1 MHDART
7 FAGRPAR
14 RSSIVASRLE
24 RTRAGST
31 TSAAQSSA
39 NDASAAGAL
48 HVVAT
53 PIGNLGDL
61 TPRAREVLA
70 GAALVLAEDTRR
82 TAQLFS
88 ACGISAPLASVHEHN
103 EAARVPEILERLGR
117 GEQLALVSDAGTPL
131 VSDPGYRIVRAAAQA
146 GFRVLAVP
154 GACAAV
160 AALSIAGL
168 ASDRFLFEGFLP
180 AKDAARRTRLREL
193 AIQQQTLIFYEA
205 PQRLARTLEDLA
217 AAFTPAR
224 EALVARELTK
234 LFETAYRGTLAELA
248 RRAGQDADMQRG
260 EIVIV
265 VAGAAER
272 EPDDGEARR
281 VLEILLRELPV
292 RQAADLAAQL
302 TGTAPN
308 QAYKLALQLSGQR

>member
-1 MHDART
+1 M
-7 FAGRPAR
+7 
-14 RSSIVASRLE
+14 ASRLE

-31 TSAAQSSA
+31 ASAGQSSA
-39 NDASAAGAL
+39 NDASAAGVL

-61 TPRAREVLA
+61 TPRAREILA

-82 TAQLFS
+82 TAQLLAAS
-88 ACGISAPLASVHEHN
+88 GISAPLASVHEHN
-103 EAARVPEILERLGR
+103 EAARVPEVLERLGR

-168 ASDRFLFEGFLP
+168 ASDRFGFEGFLP
-180 AKDAARRTRLREL
+180 SKDSARRTRLQEL
-193 AIQQQTLIFYEA
+193 ATQQQTLIFYEA
-205 PQRLARTLEDLA
+205 PHRLARTLEDLA
-217 AAFTPAR
+217 AAFTPER
-224 EALVARELTK
+224 EAMVARELTK
-234 LFETAYRGTLAELA
+234 LFESAYRGTLGELA
-248 RRAGQDADMQRG
+248 QRAQQDADMQRG

-265 VAGAAER
+265 VAGAP
-272 EPDDGEARR
+272 EPQADDAEARR

-292 RQAADLAAQL
+292 RQAAELAAQL
-302 TGTAPN
+302 TGMAPN
-308 QAYKLALQLSGQR
+308 AAYKLALRVAGEG